1 MFLLFIFPFIDLNLT
16 PEEFGSISVFDF
28 ISYFVLFFTLED
40 FFHFS
45 KRKNIYFFLFLVLT
59 SLLFIGCITSEFIAN
74 SLFNFLKYLS
84 IFIYSK
90 MLIDE
95 CFKDLSFIK
104 LVIKTLKLSCVFSL
118 VFLLIQLI
126 IGTNFTFYPDL
137 NPNTYLGLDNDVLR
151 YPSYFQDPQKYGQ
164 YLSMLGFLF
173 LINGENKPTPGIL
186 NVVLFILVVLAI
198 LLTGGRAAFLGLC
211 VGLVIIVLSQKS
223 KIWIIA
229 VFCCLL
235 GYFIILNFSS
245 NFSILNR
252 SDDVNTSYGVRYEI
266 WNEGLQIF
274 SANPLLGIGI
284 GNHHNYI
291 VNNSFSGYYII
302 DDNIVYYG
310 TESGYLQIL
319 IEFGLFGFI
328 FVFSL
333 ILIPVINAIKSYKH
347 SQNSNI
353 IFLIAS
359 VISWM
364 VAFTTVNSLGDKRI
378 LLVLVT
384 LLCLL
389 IVSKNSPK
397 AIHV

>member
-28 ISYFVLFFTLED
+28 ISYFVLLFTLED
-40 FFHFS
+40 FFYFS
-45 KRKNIYFFLFLVLT
+45 NKKNVYIFLFSALT
-59 SLLFIGCITSEFIAN
+59 GLLFIGSIKSEFIAN

-95 CFKDLSFIK
+95 CLKDSSFIK
-104 LVIKTLKLSCVFSL
+104 LVIQSLKLSCIFSL

-126 IGTNFTFYPDL
+126 IGTKFTFYPDL
-137 NPNTYLGLDNDVLR
+137 NPNVYIVSDVFR
-151 YPSYFQDPQKYGQ
+151 YPSYFQDPQKYAV

-173 LINGENKPTPGIL
+173 LINRENKTAPGKF

-198 LLTGGRAAFLGLC
+198 LLTGGRAAFLGMC
-211 VGLVIIVLSQKS
+211 MGLVIILLSKKS

-229 VFCCLL
+229 IFCCLL
-235 GYFIILNFSS
+235 GYFIIINFSS
-245 NFSILNR
+245 YFSILNR

-274 SANPLLGIGI
+274 LANPLLGIGI

-291 VNNSFSGYYII
+291 VSHSFSGYYLI

-364 VAFTTVNSLGDKRI
+364 IAFTTLNSLQDKRI
-378 LLVLVT
+378 LVVLVT

-389 IVSKNSPK
+389 IVSKNSSK
-397 AIHV
+397 SIHV

>member
-1 MFLLFIFPFIDLNLT
+1 
-16 PEEFGSISVFDF
+16 
-28 ISYFVLFFTLED
+28 
-40 FFHFS
+40 
-45 KRKNIYFFLFLVLT
+45 
-59 SLLFIGCITSEFIAN
+59 
-74 SLFNFLKYLS
+74 
-84 IFIYSK
+84 

-95 CFKDLSFIK
+95 CLKDLSFIK
-104 LVIKTLKLSCVFSL
+104 LIIQSLKLSCIFSL
-118 VFLLIQLI
+118 IFLLIQLI
-126 IGTNFTFYPDL
+126 IGTKFTFYPDL
-137 NPNTYLGLDNDVLR
+137 NPNVYTAIDALR
-151 YPSYFQDPQKYGQ
+151 YPSYFQDPQKYAQ

-173 LINGENKPTPGIL
+173 IMNRENKPTPGIL
-186 NVVLFILVVLAI
+186 NVVLFILIVLAI
-198 LLTGGRAAFLGLC
+198 FLTGCRAAFLGLC
-211 VGLVIIVLSQKS
+211 MGLVIILLSKKS

-229 VFCCLL
+229 VFCCLF
-235 GYFIILNFSS
+235 GYFILTNFSS
-245 NFSILNR
+245 YFSFFNR
-252 SDDVNTSYGVRYEI
+252 NEDFNTSYIVRYEI

-274 SANPLLGIGI
+274 FANPLLGIGI

-291 VNNSFSGYYII
+291 VSHSFSGYYLI

-310 TESGYLQIL
+310 AESGYLQIL

-333 ILIPVINAIKSYKH
+333 ILIPVINAIRSYMH
-347 SQNSNI
+347 SHNFNI

-364 VAFTTVNSLGDKRI
+364 IAFTTVNSLQDKRI
-378 LLVLVT
+378 LVVLVT